1 MSVLLHLSPSPLLS
15 AIDCY
20 SSMDP
25 IKTIVFVVGF
35 TPYKENLMLP
45 RQAWWSIAEIND
57 AALQQDR
64 KQLPTGL
71 LNGHFKV
78 VSHRLECQVA
88 IFVYKEVIGCSTTTS
103 MLHKKLHVPVCAPSP
118 RYRKLE
124 SLLILPLSSSPPLGW
139 ISPTPSHPPPFK
151 VINSTMCVAVIRMRT
166 NNSARYR
173 RTAV

>member
-45 RQAWWSIAEIND
+45 RRVRWSIAEIND

-71 LNGHFKV
+71 LNGHFEV

-103 MLHKKLHVPVCAPSP
+103 MLHSKLHVSTYPSMHH
-118 RYRKLE
+118 
-124 SLLILPLSSSPPLGW
+124 LLGTGS
-139 ISPTPSHPPPFK
+139 
-151 VINSTMCVAVIRMRT
+151 
-166 NNSARYR
+166 
-173 RTAV
+173 